1 MFARQFINL
10 VMKDL
15 RVGGSYWLSRMM
27 PEENLFYPSVVEAGA
42 QTSQGNRENRM
53 TSPPFTSTL
62 DLPGPVAR
70 FKSSR
75 TASSTLDFM
84 PFYGRDGEGK
94 IVAIDSTGHA
104 VLHDADAADDD
115 YVGSTVMLPRLNAS
129 KWRSPISVCV
139 TTANPGAAKD
149 HYPEALYA
157 LNMSNS
163 SDFEALVY
171 CNPPGSGRND
181 EDKAWHW
188 RRLPPPPY
196 LDDPACRDRT
206 IQSYTLLQDG
216 KTICISSVPGDGGFG
231 TYCFDTSTHQ
241 WTNVGRWSLPFSGR
255 ALHVPELHGLWFG
268 FLGED
273 QQKLGA
279 VDLSSLDSAPKVL
292 HEWGG
297 FAPPED
303 WSLVYS
309 EMVYLGAKRFCIA
322 KTFDIYDRGQLV
334 DTASVLIGV
343 EIVNGA
349 AKKAM
354 LRMKHKSICF
364 DTEWLKDVVNDLRGI
379 YATVVFLKML

>member
-42 QTSQGNRENRM
+42 QTSQGNRENRK

-104 VLHDADAADDD
+104 VLHDADADDDD
-115 YVGSTVMLPRLNAS
+115 YVGSTEMLPRLNAS

-292 HEWGG
+292 HE
-297 FAPPED
+297 
-303 WSLVYS
+303 
-309 EMVYLGAKRFCIA
+309 FCIA

-354 LRMKHKSICF
+354 LRMIKHKSICRCKKEGHTF
-364 DTEWLKDVVNDLRGI
+364 VPLYLCMGSWSRARGH
-379 YATVVFLKML
+379 TKQNRGGEPR